1 MCLDQS
7 ISPGQGEAFQFLV
20 QKLPKDLTRV
30 NKGPSKDI
38 VKFLYYLWSFND
50 CFNLSLKLNA

>member
-20 QKLPKDLTRV
+20 QKSPKDLTRV
-30 NKGPSKDI
+30 NKGPSKVPLLLLD
-38 VKFLYYLWSFND
+38 FQ
-50 CFNLSLKLNA
+50 